1 MRRAATRRG
10 GWTGRLLSCLWLVPL
25 LLPVGVAQAHGD
37 EHARIEALG
46 QRIAAEP
53 DNVSWRLRRA
63 ELLRSHHQWAD
74 AEADLN
80 RVRELVAGTPAGTQ
94 VWRLPL
100 VRLRLDQGRPADALA
115 LLTPPPDAGSEPPD
129 GSAEAD
135 LRLHLRAQALSA
147 LGRYAEAAALR
158 ATRVAMLNAPEV
170 GDYLDW
176 ADEAARAGDP
186 SASLRALDA
195 GLERLGPLVVLQRRA
210 VELAQAQRRW
220 PEALTRLAPLLEAS
234 PRKEG
239 LWLWRAQIERQAGL
253 PAQALTSLAEA
264 AAALDRLP
272 PAQSSTTAMASLRT
286 QIEAERRLAESR

>member
-1 MRRAATRRG
+1 MKRAATSRG
-10 GWTGRLLSCLWLVPL
+10 GWTRCLVSCLWLAPL
-25 LLPVGVAQAHGD
+25 LVPVGVAQAHGD

-46 QRIAAEP
+46 RRIAAEP
-53 DNVSWRLRRA
+53 DNVPWRLRRA

-80 RVRELVAGTPAGTQ
+80 RVRELVAGTPVGTQ

-100 VRLRLDQGRPADALA
+100 ARLRLDQGRPADALA
-115 LLTPPPDAGSEPPD
+115 LLEPPSDANSEPLD
-129 GSAEAD
+129 GSDEAG

-147 LGRYAEAAALR
+147 LGRYTEAAALR
-158 ATRVAMLNAPEV
+158 AARVAMLNAPEV

-186 SASLRALDA
+186 AASLRALDA

-210 VELAQAQRRW
+210 VELAQAQHRW
-220 PEALTRLAPLLEAS
+220 PEALARLAPLLETS

-239 LWLWRAQIERQAGL
+239 LWLWRAQIERRAGL
-253 PAQALTSLAEA
+253 SAQALTSLAEA

-272 PAQSSTTAMASLRT
+272 PAQSGTTAMASLRA
-286 QIEAERRLAESR
+286 QIEAEQLLVAAR

>member
-1 MRRAATRRG
+1 MRRVAVNRC
-10 GWTGRLLSCLWLVPL
+10 GWTGRHLSCLWLVPL
-25 LLPVGVAQAHGD
+25 LLLLPVGAAQAHGD

-53 DNVSWRLRRA
+53 DNVQWRLRRA
-63 ELLRSHHQWAD
+63 ELLRSHHQWAE
-74 AEADLN
+74 AETDLN
-80 RVRELVAGTPAGTQ
+80 RVRELAADTQ

-100 VRLRLDQGRPADALA
+100 ARLRLDQGRPADALA
-115 LLTPPPDAGSEPPD
+115 LLAPPSDTGSEPLD
-129 GSAEAD
+129 GSDVAG
-135 LRLHLRAQALSA
+135 LRLHLRALALSA
-147 LGRYAEAAALR
+147 LGRYAEAAAQR
-158 ATRVAMLNAPEV
+158 AARVAMLSAPEV

-210 VELAQAQRRW
+210 VELAQAQHRW
-220 PEALTRLAPLLEAS
+220 PEALARLDPLLEAS

-253 PAQALTSLAEA
+253 QAQALTSLAEA
-264 AAALDRLP
+264 SAALDRLP
-272 PAQSSTTAMASLRT
+272 PAQSGTTAMASLRA
-286 QIEAERRLAESR
+286 QIEAEQRLVAAR